1 MTRKRLM
8 GWILGSIAALLVLV
22 AVAGFFILRSNAFH
36 QYVLAKIVQ
45 KAEEATGGQVQIQSF
60 DFHWRNL
67 TADVY
72 GLIIRGTEKD
82 QNHPLLAI
90 DKLSVNIKIVSA
102 LQRKVD
108 LNEIIIQ
115 HPVVHLI
122 SDKNGRS
129 NIPQPKVPT
138 KDNQPVNVFDLGI
151 KHVLLTNGEI
161 YYNQERT
168 PLQADLHD
176 LETEIQYKILQS
188 RYTGSMSY
196 RNGRLLM
203 GNSAP
208 LPHDLNA
215 TFIAT
220 PSLFSLNPAVL
231 KIGSSQ
237 IRLEAN
243 VSDFGNPK
251 VDGTYQ
257 VLLHMQDFKALMT
270 DSSLPAGNIDL
281 SGALRY
287 QNVAVQPF
295 LRNVVVEGR
304 LDSRQLDVVLP
315 QARAVVRS
323 LHGQYKLIN
332 GNLQASDIGAD
343 LLGGH
348 LSAELSMQH
357 IDATPVSRLRASVR
371 AISLRSA
378 REVAKSEQLKRM
390 PVTGRIDGMA
400 EASWIG
406 SVRNLRAKSDVI
418 LKAAVEQ
425 SSATRNNLLPV
436 DGIIHMNYDGARNII
451 TLRDSYFRTPQTLI
465 GIHGSVS
472 DRSDL
477 RIQAKTGDLNE
488 LNSLAAALQTPN
500 NQTASGSTPV
510 RTLSISGSAALTGV
524 MQGSLKNPR
533 ISGQVTAQNLLVDG
547 SQWRDLQFAI
557 QACPSGITV
566 QRGSLVAAR
575 QGQAFFSLNL
585 GLRQWKYFPSNPISA
600 SLTVRQMPVNQL
612 QKLAKLDYPV
622 SGNLSADI
630 SLHGS
635 QLNPM
640 GNGSAQLSQ
649 ARVYN
654 QAIQNLSLQ
663 FKAAGNSVTSDLVAK
678 IPAGSATAHLI
689 YYPKN
694 QGYELQMNAPV
705 INLARL
711 DAVQQRNLGLT
722 GMLSASATGK
732 GTLADPQVAATL
744 QVPTLQVRQASVNHV
759 KAQLNV
765 VNHRADITLD
775 SELANAFVQAR
786 STINLNDNYYTV
798 ATLDTK
804 GLPLAPLIALY
815 KPVPP
820 QFQGQ
825 LEFHASAKGPLKD
838 RSRMEAHLV
847 IRTLT
852 AAYQSI
858 QIANAGPIQIDYADS
873 VARIAPSEIRGTGT
887 SVRFDGEIPLKGSAP
902 PRLNLLGSID
912 MQLLRILSPEVQS
925 SGKLALDLHAT
936 RSSNANLGVQGQ
948 LRMQNI
954 SLAAASAP
962 MGIDNLNGLFDI
974 QNNEIQVSHLAGQL
988 GGGQITA
995 TGAVIY
1001 KPQMQFN
1008 LALNANGVRLRYPE
1022 GVRTILGGDLT
1033 LTGTPQD
1040 SNLDGRVLVDNL
1052 SFTQDFDLADFIGQ
1066 FSGNS
1071 APPTGEGFIQNLK
1084 LNVAVQ
1090 TTSQL
1095 NLVSS
1100 TLSLQGQANLRVI
1113 GTGADPVI
1121 TGRASL
1127 NSGEMFFMKQRY
1139 QLQRGIIDFV
1149 NPNQTELVVNLLLT
1163 TAVQQYNL
1171 SLNFIGPL
1179 DRLRTEY
1186 TSEPPLPPVDIIN
1199 LLARGQ
1205 TTEEAAPANL
1215 DANSVL
1221 AQGLAGQVSSRL
1233 QKLAGIS
1240 SLQIDPTIGG
1250 NGTNPGARVA
1260 LQQRVTKNFIFTF
1273 STDVADAQSEV
1284 VQGEYQISK
1293 RWSVAAARDQYG
1305 GMSVNAKFHK
1315 VF

>member
-1 MTRKRLM
+1 M
-8 GWILGSIAALLVLV
+8 
-22 AVAGFFILRSNAFH
+22 
-36 QYVLAKIVQ
+36 
-45 KAEEATGGQVQIQSF
+45 
-60 DFHWRNL
+60 
-67 TADVY
+67 
-72 GLIIRGTEKD
+72 
-82 QNHPLLAI
+82 
-90 DKLSVNIKIVSA
+90 
-102 LQRKVD
+102 
-108 LNEIIIQ
+108 
-115 HPVVHLI
+115 
-122 SDKNGRS
+122 
-129 NIPQPKVPT
+129 
-138 KDNQPVNVFDLGI
+138 
-151 KHVLLTNGEI
+151 
-161 YYNQERT
+161 
-168 PLQADLHD
+168 
-176 LETEIQYKILQS
+176 
-188 RYTGSMSY
+188 
-196 RNGRLLM
+196 
-203 GNSAP
+203 
-208 LPHDLNA
+208 
-215 TFIAT
+215 
-220 PSLFSLNPAVL
+220 
-231 KIGSSQ
+231 
-237 IRLEAN
+237 
-243 VSDFGNPK
+243 
-251 VDGTYQ
+251 
-257 VLLHMQDFKALMT
+257 
-270 DSSLPAGNIDL
+270 
-281 SGALRY
+281 
-287 QNVAVQPF
+287 
-295 LRNVVVEGR
+295 
-304 LDSRQLDVVLP
+304 
-315 QARAVVRS
+315 
-323 LHGQYKLIN
+323 
-332 GNLQASDIGAD
+332 
-343 LLGGH
+343 
-348 LSAELSMQH
+348 
-357 IDATPVSRLRASVR
+357 
-371 AISLRSA
+371 
-378 REVAKSEQLKRM
+378 
-390 PVTGRIDGMA
+390 
-400 EASWIG
+400 
-406 SVRNLRAKSDVI
+406 
-418 LKAAVEQ
+418 
-425 SSATRNNLLPV
+425 
-436 DGIIHMNYDGARNII
+436 
-451 TLRDSYFRTPQTLI
+451 
-465 GIHGSVS
+465 
-472 DRSDL
+472 
-477 RIQAKTGDLNE
+477 
-488 LNSLAAALQTPN
+488 
-500 NQTASGSTPV
+500 
-510 RTLSISGSAALTGV
+510 
-524 MQGSLKNPR
+524 
-533 ISGQVTAQNLLVDG
+533 
-547 SQWRDLQFAI
+547 
-557 QACPSGITV
+557 
-566 QRGSLVAAR
+566 
-575 QGQAFFSLNL
+575 
-585 GLRQWKYFPSNPISA
+585 
-600 SLTVRQMPVNQL
+600 
-612 QKLAKLDYPV
+612 
-622 SGNLSADI
+622 
-630 SLHGS
+630 
-635 QLNPM
+635 
-640 GNGSAQLSQ
+640 
-649 ARVYN
+649 
-654 QAIQNLSLQ
+654 
-663 FKAAGNSVTSDLVAK
+663 
-678 IPAGSATAHLI
+678 
-689 YYPKN
+689 
-694 QGYELQMNAPV
+694 
-705 INLARL
+705 
-711 DAVQQRNLGLT
+711 
-722 GMLSASATGK
+722 
-732 GTLADPQVAATL
+732 
-744 QVPTLQVRQASVNHV
+744 
-759 KAQLNV
+759 
-765 VNHRADITLD
+765 
-775 SELANAFVQAR
+775 
-786 STINLNDNYYTV
+786 
-798 ATLDTK
+798 
-804 GLPLAPLIALY
+804 
-815 KPVPP
+815 
-820 QFQGQ
+820 
-825 LEFHASAKGPLKD
+825 
-838 RSRMEAHLV
+838 
-847 IRTLT
+847 T

>member
-1 MTRKRLM
+1 MNRKRLI
-8 GWILGSIAALLVLV
+8 GWILGSIAALVVLVL
-22 AVAGFFILRSNAFH
+22 VAGFFILRSDDFH
-36 QYVLAKIVQ
+36 QYVLAKVVQ
-45 KAEEATGGQVQIQSF
+45 KAEEATGGQVHIQNF

-82 QNHPLLAI
+82 LNHPLLAV
-90 DKLSVNIKIVSA
+90 DKLSVNVKIVSA

-108 LNEIIIQ
+108 LNGIIIQ

-122 SDKNGRS
+122 SDQNGRS
-129 NIPQPKVPT
+129 NIPQPRAPT
-138 KDNQPVNVFDLGI
+138 KNNQPVNVFDLGI

-176 LETEIQYKILQS
+176 LQTEIQYQMLQS
-188 RYTGSMSY
+188 RYAGSVSY
-196 RNGRLLM
+196 RNGHLQM

-215 TFIAT
+215 SFVAT

-237 IRLEAN
+237 VRLEAN
-243 VSDFGNPK
+243 VSNFGNPK

-257 VLLHMQDFKALMT
+257 VLIHTQDFKPLVT
-270 DSSLPAGNIDL
+270 GSSLPAGDIDL
-281 SGALRY
+281 SGSLRY
-287 QNVAVQPF
+287 QNIAEQPF
-295 LRNVVVEGR
+295 LRNVLVEGR
-304 LDSRQLDVVLP
+304 LDSRELDVLLP
-315 QARAVVRS
+315 QARAAVRS
-323 LHGQYKLIN
+323 LHGQYKLAN

-348 LSAELSMQH
+348 LSAELTMQH
-357 IDATPVSRLRASVR
+357 MDTTPVSRLRASVR
-371 AISLRSA
+371 AISLRA
-378 REVAKSEQLKRM
+378 VRDVAKSAQLKQM
-390 PVTGRIDGMA
+390 PVTGRVDGA
-400 EASWIG
+400 ADASWVG
-406 SVRNLRAKSDVI
+406 SVKNLRAKSDVI

-425 SSATRNNLLPV
+425 NTASRNTLLPV

-465 GIHGSVS
+465 GVHGIVS

-477 RIQAKTGDLNE
+477 RIQAKTGNLNE
-488 LNSLAAALQTPN
+488 LNSLAAALQTPKAEA
-500 NQTASGSTPV
+500 ASGSAPL
-510 RTLSISGSAALTGV
+510 RTLSISGSAALTAV
-524 MQGSLKNPR
+524 MNGSLKNPR
-533 ISGQVTAQNLLVDG
+533 IVGQITAQNLVVDD

-557 QACPSGITV
+557 EASPSGIAV

-575 QGQAFFSLNL
+575 QGQAFFSMNV
-585 GLRQWKYFPSNPISA
+585 GLRQWKYIPSNPISA
-600 SLTVRQMPVNQL
+600 NLTVRQMPVNQL
-612 QKLAKLDYPV
+612 QKLVKLDYPV
-622 SGNLSADI
+622 SGNLSADV
-630 SLHGS
+630 SLRGS
-635 QLNPM
+635 QLNPT
-640 GNGSAQLSQ
+640 GNGSAQISQ
-649 ARVYN
+649 ARVYD
-654 QAIQNLSLQ
+654 QTVQNLSVQ
-663 FKAAGNSVTSDLVAK
+663 FKAAGNSVTSDLAAK

-694 QGYELQMNAPV
+694 QGYELQMNVPA

-711 DAVQQRNLGLT
+711 DAIQQRNLGLT
-722 GMLSASATGK
+722 GTLAASATGK
-732 GTLADPQVAATL
+732 GTLADPQLVATL
-744 QVPTLQVRQASVNHV
+744 QIPTLQVRQAGVNHV
-759 KAQLNV
+759 KAQLNLA
-765 VNHRADITLD
+765 NHRADITLD
-775 SELANAFVQAR
+775 SELAKAFVQAR
-786 STINLNDNYYTV
+786 STINLSDNYYTV

-838 RSRMEAHLV
+838 KSRMEAHLV
-847 IRTLT
+847 IPTLT
-852 AAYQSI
+852 AAYESI
-858 QIANAGPIQIDYADS
+858 QIASARPIQIDYADS
-873 VARIAPSEIRGTGT
+873 VARIAPSEITGTGT

-902 PRLNLLGSID
+902 PRLNVLGSID
-912 MQLLRILSPEVQS
+912 MQLLRIVSPDVQS
-925 SGKLALDLHAT
+925 SGKVTLDLHAT
-936 RSSNANLGVQGQ
+936 RSSTTNLGVQGRI
-948 LRMQNI
+948 RMQNVA
-954 SLAAASAP
+954 LAAASAP
-962 MGIDNLNGLFDI
+962 MGIDNLNGVFDI
-974 QNNEIQVSHLAGQL
+974 QNNEVRVTQLAGQL
-988 GGGQITA
+988 GGGQVTA

-1008 LALNANGVRLRYPE
+1008 IALNANGVRLRYPE
-1022 GVRTILGGDLT
+1022 GVRTVLGGDLT

-1040 SNLDGRVLVDNL
+1040 SSLDGRVLVDNL
-1052 SFTQDFDLADFIGQ
+1052 SFTQDFDLADFMGQ

-1071 APPTGEGFIQNLK
+1071 APPSGEGFVQNLK
-1084 LNVAVQ
+1084 LNVTLQ

-1100 TLSLQGQANLRVI
+1100 TLSLQGQANLHVI
-1113 GTGADPVI
+1113 GTAANPVI
-1121 TGRASL
+1121 IGRTIL
-1127 NSGEMFFMKQRY
+1127 NGGEIFFMKQRY

-1149 NPNQTELVVNLLLT
+1149 NPNETQPVVNLLLT
-1163 TAVQQYNL
+1163 TTVQQYNL

-1221 AQGLAGQVSSRL
+1221 AQGLAGQVSSRV
-1233 QKLAGIS
+1233 QKFAGIS

-1260 LQQRVTKNFIFTF
+1260 VQQRVTKNFIFTF
-1273 STDVADAQSEV
+1273 STDVADPQSEV
-1284 VQGEYQISK
+1284 VQTEYQISK
-1293 RWSVAAARDQYG
+1293 RWSVAASRDQYG
-1305 GMSVNAKFHK
+1305 GMSLNAKFHT